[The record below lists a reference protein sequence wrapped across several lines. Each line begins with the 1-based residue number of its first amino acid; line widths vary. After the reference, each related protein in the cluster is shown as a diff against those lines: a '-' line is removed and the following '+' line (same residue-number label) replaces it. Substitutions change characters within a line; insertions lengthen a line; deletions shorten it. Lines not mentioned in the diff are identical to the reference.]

1 MGILTCAYCEVD
13 QPELKDFA
21 NAFCK
26 VDLNENCDTSKVLN
40 PYEELSVS
48 VFTDEQ
54 DDQAVNISWTT
65 SKLNF
70 FKWSLV
76 NFLVIESEELSITEI
91 AERIVDNFEN
101 VDEIIDEDSRT
112 IPNNAMESISQIL
125 NDTSKIEDNTEED
138 NESLIE
144 STTPSLPELTLTPA
158 STGTENDGLDTR
170 EILLISFGS
179 FFEALFIGAT
189 VYFFT
194 MDKKTSGLIGCAVSV
209 LIRKLNFAT

>member
-70 FKWSLV
+70 FK
-76 NFLVIESEELSITEI
+76 
-91 AERIVDNFEN
+91 
-101 VDEIIDEDSRT
+101 
-112 IPNNAMESISQIL
+112 
-125 NDTSKIEDNTEED
+125 
-138 NESLIE
+138 
-144 STTPSLPELTLTPA
+144 
-158 STGTENDGLDTR
+158 
-170 EILLISFGS
+170 
-179 FFEALFIGAT
+179 
-189 VYFFT
+189 
-194 MDKKTSGLIGCAVSV
+194 
-209 LIRKLNFAT
+209 